1 MQNEIR
7 ELRDRAGLT
16 QREAAEECGLKLNT
30 YGSYERGERTPD
42 YKTMDHI
49 RDVLGKLAGEP
60 QIIAGREEV
69 DVVTV
74 TPVTAGLGRN
84 ADAGEEELVLDRR
97 FLVGTDID
105 MTRTDF
111 VRVVG
116 SGIEPLLTHR
126 QIALVEET
134 SSVAGDDLYVFSS
147 SLEEAPSIAILSK
160 QNGTLEIETRG
171 VRPTTQTW
179 EHLEGHVY
187 ENEETGQTCK
197 LQIEGRVVAALG
209 RPAREIARVNEA
221 ARHARLCS

>member
-7 ELRDRAGLT
+7 ELRTKAGLT
-16 QREAAEECGLKLNT
+16 QREAAKKLDLKLNT

-49 RDVLGKLAGEP
+49 RETLGKLAGEP
-60 QIIAGREEV
+60 QVLAGREEV

-84 ADAGEEELVLDRR
+84 ASAGEEELVLDRR
-97 FLVGTDID
+97 FLAGTDID
-105 MTRTDF
+105 MKRSDF

-134 SSVAGDDLYVFSS
+134 TSVAGDDLYVFSC
-147 SLEEAPSIAILSK
+147 SLDEAPSIAILSK

-171 VRPTTQTW
+171 VCPTTQTW
-179 EHLEGHVY
+179 EHIEGHAY
-187 ENEETGQTCK
+187 QNRETDQTCK
-197 LQIEGRVVAALG
+197 IRVEGRVVAALG

-221 ARHARLCS
+221 ARHARL